1 MDCMKK
7 MNLPEDYGWLY
18 EELMQEMDD
27 LVSRKEG
34 KWVEPKEKYATPGG
48 DPVWVCSVCG
58 GDIHVAGIETAYN
71 EHHVCKN
78 CGSYNKYPYEY
89 AWRENG

>member
-1 MDCMKK
+1 MMI
-7 MNLPEDYGWLY
+7 
-18 EELMQEMDD
+18 
-27 LVSRKEG
+27 EG
-34 KWVEPKEKYATPGG
+34 KWVESKEKYATPGG

-58 GDIHVAGIETAYN
+58 GDTHVAGIETAYN

-89 AWRENG
+89 ARRKNG